1 MPDIILGL
9 KVEDEERNFLKLREL
24 LIFEQNK
31 ILHI

>member
-9 KVEDEERNFLKLREL
+9 KVEDEERDCLKLREL